1 VTSDEHRSDAADDV
15 DDLSL
20 ERRAFDTDRD
30 DFSLL
35 RAAAL
40 LPRVE
45 GRDVDVGAVVAVV
58 DGYAEQIADRVS
70 SSGSVQAVYDV
81 LFASAGFKGDQI
93 EYEHPD
99 NSFLDVVCR
108 RRRGLP
114 IALSLLT
121 VEAATRAGIKAW
133 GLALPGHFLAAI
145 FVDDERFT
153 VIDAFAGG
161 TLLSPDE
168 VARRASVPES
178 ELGEVLQPATPLVIL
193 TRMLVNLTVS
203 YNRRGQHL
211 PLSRS
216 LDRLLIL
223 RPNDPRLL
231 VERAA
236 VRRLLLDDEGAL
248 NDMDAAE
255 DAGGDDE
262 LIARAVA
269 GLRAEYERG
278 QILN

>member
-1 VTSDEHRSDAADDV
+1 VTSDQHRPDSDVDV
-15 DDLSL
+15 DDLSV
-20 ERRAFDTDRD
+20 ERRAFDDDRD

-45 GRDVDVGAVVAVV
+45 GRAADVGAVVAAV
-58 DGYAEQIADRVS
+58 DGWADEIAVRLP

-81 LFASAGFKGDQI
+81 LFATAGLKGATDDFD
-93 EYEHPD
+93 HPD
-99 NSFLDVVCR
+99 NSMLDVVCR

-121 VEAATRAGIKAW
+121 VEAATRAGVKAW
-133 GLALPGHFLAAI
+133 GLAVPGHFLAAI

-153 VIDAFAGG
+153 VIDAFSGG

-178 ELGEVLQPATPLVIL
+178 ELGEVLQPASPTAIL
-193 TRMLVNLTVS
+193 TRMLVNLSVS
-203 YNRRGQHL
+203 YNRRGLHL

-223 RPNDPRLL
+223 RPGDPRLL

-255 DAGGDDE
+255 AAGGDDDA
-262 LIARAVA
+262 IVRAVA
-269 GLRAEYERG
+269 GLRAEFERG